1 MGKNYNSQNYAST
14 GEAGWG
20 GVWQMASPKVGDTW
34 ISMTQQFHSKVDP
47 QKGINVYPKTCLRT
61 FMALFINNQ
70 KTGSLNV
77 LQ

>member
-1 MGKNYNSQNYAST
+1 
-14 GEAGWG
+14 
-20 GVWQMASPKVGDTW
+20 MASPKVGDTW

-77 LQ
+77 LQK